1 MPYEQYAWTCSMFK
15 WLHSNTPFHTYW
27 GLGETFLIVNILN
40 PHFFFHFNNGVE
52 ASSMNMNFIFL
63 YCKQRS
69 GFLVFSG
76 INFSGSVIRVSN
88 PPVVFEQEF
97 QEAMLRNSQYMAS
110 LIAKPVALTQSK
122 NPSRELWLEH
132 YQAIQQE
139 IIHIIIQSIY
149 IYIYTL
155 REWKL

>member
-1 MPYEQYAWTCSMFK
+1 M
-15 WLHSNTPFHTYW
+15 
-27 GLGETFLIVNILN
+27 
-40 PHFFFHFNNGVE
+40 
-52 ASSMNMNFIFL
+52 
-63 YCKQRS
+63 
-69 GFLVFSG
+69 FSG

-88 PPVVFEQEF
+88 PPVVFDQEF

-149 IYIYTL
+149 IYIHIM
-155 REWKL
+155 RVKVISK